1 MPLYVNGNLHV
12 PTAPLPLVPPSV
24 PLACDGHA
32 ELKLPF
38 PGVPPLP
45 FVEGAGGGVAVQLSP
60 DVNPLVP
67 QVYVRLPLYPAE
79 HVNTSVLPYACDA
92 AWLALLLPA
101 IVASAFEGVD
111 TALVRPSHVTAAH
124 ALSDVANCPF

>member
-1 MPLYVNGNLHV
+1 M
-12 PTAPLPLVPPSV
+12 
-24 PLACDGHA
+24 
-32 ELKLPF
+32 
-38 PGVPPLP
+38 
-45 FVEGAGGGVAVQLSP
+45 
-60 DVNPLVP
+60 
-67 QVYVRLPLYPAE
+67 YVRLPLYPAE

-101 IVASAFEGVD
+101 IVASASEGVD

>member
-1 MPLYVNGNLHV
+1 MPENCPFCPHAYVTV
-12 PTAPLPLVPPSV
+12 
-24 PLACDGHA
+24 
-32 ELKLPF
+32 
-38 PGVPPLP
+38 
-45 FVEGAGGGVAVQLSP
+45 
-60 DVNPLVP
+60 
-67 QVYVRLPLYPAE
+67 PLYPAE
-79 HVNTSVLPYACDA
+79 HVNTSVLLYACDA